1 MSRYYYQ
8 DNREGKKYHLVS
20 SSSPQGSSV
29 FTEITEEEFTTLH
42 KERRQI
48 KNAEIEIDYEDL
60 DVLGL
65 TIKTINDNHSYNI
78 QATEY
83 YITSYKEDLEL
94 VELGEIAE
102 TTITV
107 EQYRELLKLRNQ
119 WRSLL

>member
-65 TIKTINDNHSYNI
+65 TIKTINDNHSFNI

-83 YITSYKEDLEL
+83 YITSYREDLEL

>member
-20 SSSPQGSSV
+20 SSSPQGSSI
-29 FTEITEEEFTTLH
+29 FTEITKEEFSTLH
-42 KERRQI
+42 KELHEERKKSI
-48 KNAEIEIDYEDL
+48 EIEYEDL

-65 TIKTINDNHSYNI
+65 TIKTINDNHSFNI

-119 WRSLL
+119 WRKLL